1 MARNKD
7 LVEVGGRSWTRGDW
21 SRMLT
26 DADRAGD
33 EYARR
38 WPQVTAVRYDRAAK
52 LIGLSLN
59 NGAQLQIPAA
69 KLQGVAQAT
78 EDQRADV
85 SILGPKWAIQFPQ
98 IDQQFT
104 VEELLCGVF
113 GKHALDA
120 AIRQQPHERHGDVE
134 CAGET
139 RHARRPPTNGR
150 AANQPYQSTKTVPAN
165 LLKEKK
171 ERKRKKFNILHLCC

>member
-7 LVEVGGRSWTRGDW
+7 LVEIGGRSWARSDW
-21 SRMLT
+21 SRMLA

-38 WPQVTAVRYDRAAK
+38 WPQVTAVRYDRSAK
-52 LIGLSLN
+52 LIGLRLN

-113 GKHALDA
+113 GNKAWMSKLN
-120 AIRQQPHERHGDVE
+120 
-134 CAGET
+134 
-139 RHARRPPTNGR
+139 RRPSKTAAPTR
-150 AANQPYQSTKTVPAN
+150 VSAARTNVRKTTTR
-165 LLKEKK
+165 
-171 ERKRKKFNILHLCC
+171 RKAVTA